1 MSTGFR
7 GVWENPSLKKLVL
20 ARFISNFGNGLAPVA
35 IPFGVL
41 GLSGAT
47 ASSLSLVWFANMF
60 PLVAFMLIGGVIGDK
75 FPRAQLVGGTD
86 IILGILVIING
97 ISLIT
102 NNGSVLIFAIVGFVG
117 GILNAIWYP
126 AMGALTSDLADEKIL
141 QESNSSIMLSSNLA
155 MILGTAMGG
164 ILVATIGPGWAI
176 FIDGLSFVLAG
187 YIVYSLRKLTP
198 SAKPSGESTLNELRS
213 GWKEFKTHKWIVAI
227 VAASTVIMAAE
238 RSIYS
243 VIGPIIAKDNLGG
256 AKSWSAILTIWGFGS
271 VIGVIFAGKIRPKYP
286 IRFALLTQFPTVIWM
301 LAIGNSN
308 SVVFIAITAFFFGI
322 AMDLFYV
329 LWITTIQQHVA
340 KESISKVLA
349 YDAWGS
355 LALAPIALGF
365 AGPISEKFG
374 NSATANALALI
385 TLIALLLPFLVKE
398 VREIKANL

>member
-1 MSTGFR
+1 MSSGFR
-7 GVWENPSLKKLVL
+7 GVWENPALRKLVL

-60 PLVAFMLIGGVIGDK
+60 PLVTFMLIGGVIGDK

-86 IILGILVIING
+86 LILGILVLING

-102 NNGSVLIFAIVGFVG
+102 NNGSVLIFVIVGFIG
-117 GILNAIWYP
+117 GFLNAIWYP

-155 MILGTAMGG
+155 MIIGTAIGG
-164 ILVATIGPGWAI
+164 ILVASVGPGWAI
-176 FIDGLSFVLAG
+176 FIDGLSFMFAG
-187 YIVYSLRKLTP
+187 ILVYSLRKLTP
-198 SAKPSGESTLNELRS
+198 VAKSSSESTFKALRT

-243 VIGPIIAKDNLGG
+243 VIGPIVAKENLGG
-256 AKSWSAILTIWGFGS
+256 AKSWSVILTVWGIGS
-271 VIGVIFAGKIRPKYP
+271 VIGVVFAGKIRPKYP
-286 IRFALLTQFPTVIWM
+286 IRFALLTQFPTVIWI
-301 LAIGNSN
+301 LAVGNSN
-308 SVVFIAITAFFFGI
+308 SVLLIAITAFMLGI
-322 AMDLFYV
+322 AMDLFYF
-329 LWITTIQQHVA
+329 LWITTIQKVVA
-340 KESISKVLA
+340 KESLSKVLA

-355 LALAPIALGF
+355 MALAPIALGF

-374 NSATANALALI
+374 NSATANALAFV
-385 TLIALLLPFLVKE
+385 TLVALLLPFLVKE
-398 VREIKANL
+398 VREIRAN

>member
-1 MSTGFR
+1 MSSGFR
-7 GVWENPSLKKLVL
+7 GVWENPALRKLVL

-60 PLVAFMLIGGVIGDK
+60 PLVTFMLIGGVIGDK

-86 IILGILVIING
+86 LILGILVLING

-102 NNGSVLIFAIVGFVG
+102 NNGSVLIFVIVGFIG
-117 GILNAIWYP
+117 GFLNAIWYP

-155 MILGTAMGG
+155 MIIGTAIGG
-164 ILVATIGPGWAI
+164 ILVASVGPGWAI
-176 FIDGLSFVLAG
+176 FIDGLSFMFAG
-187 YIVYSLRKLTP
+187 ILVYSLRKLTP
-198 SAKPSGESTLNELRS
+198 VAKSSSESTFKELRT

-227 VAASTVIMAAE
+227 VAASTIIMAAE

-243 VIGPIIAKDNLGG
+243 VIGPIVAKENLGG
-256 AKSWSAILTIWGFGS
+256 AKSWSVILTVWGIGS
-271 VIGVIFAGKIRPKYP
+271 VIGVVFAGKIRPKYP
-286 IRFALLTQFPTVIWM
+286 IRFALLTQFPTVIWI
-301 LAIGNSN
+301 LAVGNSK
-308 SVVFIAITAFFFGI
+308 SVLLIAITAFMLGI

-329 LWITTIQQHVA
+329 LWITTIQKVVA
-340 KESISKVLA
+340 KESLSKVLA

-355 LALAPIALGF
+355 MALAPIALGF

-374 NSATANALALI
+374 NSATANALAFV
-385 TLIALLLPFLVKE
+385 TLVALLLPFLVKE
-398 VREIKANL
+398 VREIKAN

>member
-1 MSTGFR
+1 MSSGFR
-7 GVWENPSLKKLVL
+7 GVWENPALRKLVL

-86 IILGILVIING
+86 LILGILVLING

-102 NNGSVLIFAIVGFVG
+102 NNGSVLIFVIVGFIG
-117 GILNAIWYP
+117 GFLNAIWYP

-155 MILGTAMGG
+155 MIIGTAIGG
-164 ILVATIGPGWAI
+164 ILVASVGPGWAI
-176 FIDGLSFVLAG
+176 FIDGLSFMFAG
-187 YIVYSLRKLTP
+187 ILVYSLRKLTP
-198 SAKPSGESTLNELRS
+198 VVKSSSESTFKELRT

-243 VIGPIIAKDNLGG
+243 VIGPIVAKENLGG
-256 AKSWSAILTIWGFGS
+256 AKSWSVILTVWGIGS
-271 VIGVIFAGKIRPKYP
+271 VIGVVFAGKIRPKYP
-286 IRFALLTQFPTVIWM
+286 IRFALLTQFPTVIWI
-301 LAIGNSN
+301 LAVGNSN
-308 SVVFIAITAFFFGI
+308 SVLLIAITAFMLGI

-329 LWITTIQQHVA
+329 LWITTIQKVVA
-340 KESISKVLA
+340 KESLSKVLA

-355 LALAPIALGF
+355 MALAPIALGF

-374 NSATANALALI
+374 NSATANALAFV
-385 TLIALLLPFLVKE
+385 TLVALLLPFLVKE
-398 VREIKANL
+398 VREIKAN

>member
-1 MSTGFR
+1 MSSGFR
-7 GVWENPSLKKLVL
+7 GVWENPALRKLVL

-60 PLVAFMLIGGVIGDK
+60 PLVTFMLIGGVIGDK

-86 IILGILVIING
+86 LILGILVLING

-102 NNGSVLIFAIVGFVG
+102 NNGSVLIFVIVGFIG
-117 GILNAIWYP
+117 GFLNAIWYP

-155 MILGTAMGG
+155 MIIGTAIGG
-164 ILVATIGPGWAI
+164 ILVASVGPGWAI
-176 FIDGLSFVLAG
+176 FIDGLSFMFAG
-187 YIVYSLRKLTP
+187 ILVYSLRKLTP
-198 SAKPSGESTLNELRS
+198 VVKSSSESTFKELRT

-243 VIGPIIAKDNLGG
+243 VIGPIVAKENLGG
-256 AKSWSAILTIWGFGS
+256 AKSWSVILTVWGIGS
-271 VIGVIFAGKIRPKYP
+271 VIGVVFAGKIRPKYP
-286 IRFALLTQFPTVIWM
+286 IRFALLTQFPTVIWI
-301 LAIGNSN
+301 LAVGNSN
-308 SVVFIAITAFFFGI
+308 SVLLIAITAFMLGI

-329 LWITTIQQHVA
+329 LWITTIQKVVA
-340 KESISKVLA
+340 KESLSKVLA

-355 LALAPIALGF
+355 MALAPIALGF

-374 NSATANALALI
+374 NSATANALAFV
-385 TLIALLLPFLVKE
+385 TLVALLLPFLVKE
-398 VREIKANL
+398 VREIRAN

>member
-1 MSTGFR
+1 MSSGFR
-7 GVWENPSLKKLVL
+7 GVWENPALRKLVL

-60 PLVAFMLIGGVIGDK
+60 PLVTFMLIGGVIGDK

-86 IILGILVIING
+86 LILGILVLING

-102 NNGSVLIFAIVGFVG
+102 NNGSVLIFVIVGFIG
-117 GILNAIWYP
+117 GFLNAIWYP

-155 MILGTAMGG
+155 MIIGTA
-164 ILVATIGPGWAI
+164 
-176 FIDGLSFVLAG
+176 IDGLSFMFAG
-187 YIVYSLRKLTP
+187 ILVYSLRKLTP
-198 SAKPSGESTLNELRS
+198 VVKSSSESTFKELRT

-243 VIGPIIAKDNLGG
+243 VIGPIVAKENLGG
-256 AKSWSAILTIWGFGS
+256 AKSWSVILTVWGIGS
-271 VIGVIFAGKIRPKYP
+271 VIGVVFAGKIRPKYP
-286 IRFALLTQFPTVIWM
+286 IRFALLTQFPTVIWI
-301 LAIGNSN
+301 LAVGNSN
-308 SVVFIAITAFFFGI
+308 SVLLIAITAFMLGI

-329 LWITTIQQHVA
+329 LWITTIQKVVA
-340 KESISKVLA
+340 KESLSKVLA

-355 LALAPIALGF
+355 MALAPIALGF

-374 NSATANALALI
+374 NSATANALAFV
-385 TLIALLLPFLVKE
+385 TLVALLLPFLVKE
-398 VREIKANL
+398 VREIRAN